1 MISVLQRPW
10 LRFLMKTLSQEKK
23 KGYCFCILNVM
34 FFILLMEFHG
44 HFSLMFGCLQK
55 YHRDLLLRLAPPASP
70 PPPSPPPPLPVLETS
85 PEKGANSPIRR
96 GPGRRGKDRRAGSRR
111 HRKVVAGGREM
122 EPS

>member
-1 MISVLQRPW
+1 MLY
-10 LRFLMKTLSQEKK
+10 FLSELPS
-23 KGYCFCILNVM
+23 LA
-34 FFILLMEFHG
+34 MEFHG
-44 HFSLMFGCLQK
+44 HFSLLFTLLYSIFGCLQK

-70 PPPSPPPPLPVLETS
+70 PPPSPPPPPPLPVLETS